1 MSKINPKSLV
11 SILTVICI
19 VISMICSKPIRAV
32 TEGRGARIVI
42 WDEWGQAKFHIGMTL
57 GSHVKLTAEATGQA
71 EISDVIITS
80 SQSDVCLV
88 EEDEEYDDCYQCA
101 ESRVSDKVPD
111 DD

>member
-42 WDEWGQAKFHIGMTL
+42 WDEWGQAK
-57 GSHVKLTAEATGQA
+57 V
-71 EISDVIITS
+71 
-80 SQSDVCLV
+80 
-88 EEDEEYDDCYQCA
+88 
-101 ESRVSDKVPD
+101 
-111 DD
+111 

>member
-1 MSKINPKSLV
+1 
-11 SILTVICI
+11 
-19 VISMICSKPIRAV
+19 MICSKPIRAV

-42 WDEWGQAKFHIGMTL
+42 WDEWGQAKFHIGMTP

>member
-42 WDEWGQAKFHIGMTL
+42 WDEWGQAKFHIGMTP

-71 EISDVIITS
+71 EISGCDFSFFQWRNPCKTNGKCQNPCI
-80 SQSDVCLV
+80 
-88 EEDEEYDDCYQCA
+88 
-101 ESRVSDKVPD
+101 
-111 DD
+111 

>member
-42 WDEWGQAKFHIGMTL
+42 WDEWGQAKFHIGMTP
-57 GSHVKLTAEATGQA
+57 GSCDGRKSAKNFEYGHRRTKS
-71 EISDVIITS
+71 IS
-80 SQSDVCLV
+80 LV
-88 EEDEEYDDCYQCA
+88 HG
-101 ESRVSDKVPD
+101 S
-111 DD
+111 

>member
-1 MSKINPKSLV
+1 
-11 SILTVICI
+11 
-19 VISMICSKPIRAV
+19 
-32 TEGRGARIVI
+32 
-42 WDEWGQAKFHIGMTL
+42 MTP

-101 ESRVSDKVPD
+101 ESRVSGKVSD